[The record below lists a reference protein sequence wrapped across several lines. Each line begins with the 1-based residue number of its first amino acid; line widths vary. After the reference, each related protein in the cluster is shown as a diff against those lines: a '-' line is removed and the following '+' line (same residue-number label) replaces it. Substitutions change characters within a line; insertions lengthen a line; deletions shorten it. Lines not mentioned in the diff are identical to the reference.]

1 MTGSSTPARLVGI
14 AALLLATT
22 ASAAP
27 SAVDLAQS
35 GDDPAWSITED
46 LTTEIG
52 PGYRRARDAATHQ
65 TESEMIVRGAM
76 GWTHKL
82 SETAALYDNLLV
94 ESGIHLIEN
103 LNLEALAS
111 DGVEEFLF
119 TAAPLKIRGG
129 TGAPVRPLAFRL

>member
-14 AALLLATT
+14 AALLLATA

-52 PGYRRARDAATHQ
+52 PRPAGSDREAAARRWAVDRLK
-65 TESEMIVRGAM
+65 AM
-76 GWTHKL
+76 GF
-82 SETAALYDNLLV
+82 AN
-94 ESGIHLIEN
+94 
-103 LNLEALAS
+103 
-111 DGVEEFLF
+111 
-119 TAAPLKIRGG
+119 
-129 TGAPVRPLAFRL
+129 VR